1 MVRAARRSAG
11 ARRAPETEASGD
23 PEQRR
28 DAVLDAA
35 LALAGERRWSE
46 IALYEIADRA
56 GLSLGEIARLFPDK
70 DAVGNRLFARAGDAM
85 LALREDAG
93 FRALPAQERVY
104 RAITTWFGA
113 LAPHRAAARDI
124 LLYKLAPSHLHH
136 QAALVV
142 ALSRTVQWVREA
154 ALLPATGRAR
164 RREETR
170 LTALFAA
177 TLLLWFADPAPERD
191 RVFGFLR
198 RGLAAI
204 GGGLGWR

>member
-1 MVRAARRSAG
+1 MAMADRRSAAARRPPTTD
-11 ARRAPETEASGD
+11 APD

-28 DAVLDAA
+28 DAVLEAA
-35 LALAGERRWSE
+35 LALASERRWSE
-46 IALYEIADRA
+46 IHLYEIADRA
-56 GLSLGEIARLFPDK
+56 GLTLAEIGRLFADK
-70 DAVGNRLFARAGDAM
+70 DAVGNRLFARAGGAM
-85 LALREDAG
+85 LALRDDAG

-113 LAPHRAAARDI
+113 LGPHRATARDI

-154 ALLPATGRAR
+154 ALLPATGRAC

-177 TLLLWFADPAPERD
+177 TLLFWFADPAPEPD
-191 RVFGFLR
+191 RAFAFLR
-198 RGLAAI
+198 RGLEAI
-204 GGGLGWR
+204 GGRLGWR

>member
-1 MVRAARRSAG
+1 MAARRSAA
-11 ARRAPETEASGD
+11 ARRSPKADASD

-35 LALAGERRWSE
+35 LTLAGARRWRE
-46 IALYEIADRA
+46 IHLYEIADRA
-56 GLSLGEIARLFPDK
+56 GVTLAEIGRLFPDK
-70 DAVGNRLFARAGDAM
+70 DAVGNRLFARAGSAM
-85 LALREDAG
+85 LGLRDDAG
-93 FRALPAQERVY
+93 FRALPVQERIY
-104 RAITTWFGA
+104 RAITMWFGA

-177 TLLLWFADPAPERD
+177 TLLLWFADPAREPD
-191 RVFGFLR
+191 RTFGFLR
-198 RGLAAI
+198 RGLEAI
-204 GGGLGWR
+204 GRRLGWR